1 MRLGTF
7 EKQPRER
14 ISKSLFYTDALDEG
28 DSIATVDQPVVEP
41 AGSLVASPVLV
52 AEDRVRIWTQGGVHN
67 VTYKVTVTVTTAF
80 GEILEDEL
88 IIKVREL

>member
-14 ISKSLFYTDALDEG
+14 ISKSVFYTDALDVG
-28 DSIATVDQPVVEP
+28 DSIATVDSVTVEP
-41 AGSLVASPVLV
+41 VGELEATPVLV
-52 AEDRVRIWTQGGVHN
+52 SDDRVRIWTQNGLDGS
-67 VTYKVTVTVTTAF
+67 TYKVTITVTTAF

-88 IIKVREL
+88 IVRVKER